1 MKLIEKLREST
12 KAQHAKLD
20 QISEM
25 NQLTSS
31 SVGVDDYKD
40 YLLAFRN
47 IYSTIEKDIYDYSSH
62 YLKGI
67 TLNQRLPYLKSDL
80 EQFDVGSQTVKETQK
95 LDLSNH
101 EYLGALYVMEGSR
114 LGGAM
119 IGRHLEKQLD
129 YDKNNL
135 AFLFSSPAIKWAQI
149 ISFLNEQ
156 ADENHV
162 QITKGAQK
170 VFKYFYDELFEFYKG
185 NK

>member
-20 QISEM
+20 QIPKM

-31 SVGVDDYKD
+31 SVEEADYRD

-47 IYSTIEKDIYDYSSH
+47 IYSTIEKDIYDYSSN

-67 TLNQRLPYLKSDL
+67 ASNQRLPHLESDL
-80 EQFDVGSQTVKETQK
+80 KQFDVEDKAVKEVEK
-95 LDLSNH
+95 LHLNQH

-114 LGGAM
+114 LGGSM

-129 YDKNNL
+129 YNKNNL
-135 AFLFSSPAIKWAQI
+135 AFLFSAPTIKWSQI

-156 ADENHV
+156 PSENHV
-162 QITKGAQK
+162 QITTGAQK
-170 VFKYFYDELFEFYKG
+170 VFQYFYDELIEFYKG